1 MNRNRVWLR
10 LMQERVAHLDACYA
24 AGQPVFLSDELMQ
37 DAAVR
42 NLQVLA
48 ETSARLSY
56 DLQLERPELCLHYLH
71 ALRNMLVHEPLNVDP
86 AWLWDCL
93 EFDLPLL
100 RAALDEM
107 LR

>member
-1 MNRNRVWLR
+1 MNRNRVWLHF
-10 LMQERVAHLDACYA
+10 MQERISRLDACLA
-24 AGQPVFLSDELMQ
+24 AGQAVFFNDTLLQ

-48 ETSARLSY
+48 DASTRLSGEV
-56 DLQLERPELCLHYLH
+56 LESHPELNWHWLY

-86 AWLWDCL
+86 AWLWECL

-100 RAALDEM
+100 RQALDAM
-107 LR
+107 LL